1 MQRTSSKQPAA
12 VWNDRY
18 NMSLDDFGASKD
30 EPPAEEA
37 GDPKGELSQPPSRT
51 APSEAGR
58 PALEIILTAS
68 FDLILPR
75 LEGAR

>member
-1 MQRTSSKQPAA
+1 MQRTENKQPAA

-18 NMSLDDFGASKD
+18 NMSLDDFGASEK
-30 EPPAEEA
+30 EPPADEA
-37 GDPKGELSQPPSRT
+37 GDSKGALSQPALRT
-51 APSEAGR
+51 APSDAGQ
-58 PALEIILTAS
+58 PALEVILTAS